1 MCIGTYITYHG
12 SSRGST
18 PRRCTALVLCWLIVF
33 IKTMFHWRHFRRWSQ
48 RPQLLFLLLL
58 VWKSIF
64 EIFLYIWHLYLAQNY
79 RTRHFNLLLITNRS
93 WILAIDNDRIFWKNL
108 LENKEMVFKNGVYD
122 GALTVSDKKCALLFK
137 RFHLFAGCM
146 WKNKHQWFRNWP
158 CICKRPYPIWSFDV
172 LLSFVWFPNFC
183 PKIAQ
188 KTTLK
193 NHICNSFMGSFLEF
207 IFSNS
212 FSQNFAYFIFFTWSK
227 VGRIV
232 KSVRSAIYRLFRTCI
247 KKIEQKTK

>member
-64 EIFLYIWHLYLAQNY
+64 EIFLYIWRLYLAQNY

-108 LENKEMVFKNGVYD
+108 LENKEMVFKNEVKNIQTMGYN
-122 GALTVSDKKCALLFK
+122 GARMVDSKELRTKISEHISG
-137 RFHLFAGCM
+137 HLWEKEGLDLI
-146 WKNKHQWFRNWP
+146 N
-158 CICKRPYPIWSFDV
+158 YS
-172 LLSFVWFPNFC
+172 
-183 PKIAQ
+183 
-188 KTTLK
+188 
-193 NHICNSFMGSFLEF
+193 
-207 IFSNS
+207 
-212 FSQNFAYFIFFTWSK
+212 
-227 VGRIV
+227 
-232 KSVRSAIYRLFRTCI
+232 
-247 KKIEQKTK
+247 